1 MLLQNKTALI
11 TGSTRGIGQ
20 QIAMGLAELG
30 CHIIVHGRTQAN
42 CQKTLQLLEAYPI
55 ITYSLAADLSQPNE
69 VQQLIQQIQD
79 LNVQVDVL
87 YNNAAIMRPYRND
100 YWSHTAEDW
109 QKSMQVNLFAVYQL
123 CSALMPKMIENQFGR
138 VVNLVSGIQ
147 DQPELS
153 PYSTSKAALTKLTED
168 LAVKLKNTGVRIN
181 ALDPG
186 WLQTD
191 LGGEYAEHPVEA
203 VMPGAL
209 KPALV
214 NNDGPN
220 GETFYALEDH

>member
-1 MLLQNKTALI
+1 MLLHNKTAI
-11 TGSTRGIGQ
+11 VTGSSRGIGQ
-20 QIAMGLAELG
+20 QIALGLAELG
-30 CHIIVHGRTQAN
+30 CHVIVHGRTKAN
-42 CQKTLQLLEAYPI
+42 CQKTLELLANFPI
-55 ITYSLAADLSQPNE
+55 QTHCVAGDLSQPQE
-69 VQQLIQQIQD
+69 VEMVIEQVEK
-79 LNVQVDVL
+79 LNLDVSIV
-87 YNNAAIMRPYRND
+87 YNNAAIMRPYRHD
-100 YWSHTAEDW
+100 YWEHTSADW
-109 QKSMQVNLFAVYQL
+109 HLSMQVNVFAPYAF
-123 CSALMPKMIENQFGR
+123 CKAFIPKMITKGFGR

-153 PYSTSKAALTKLTED
+153 PYSTSKAALAKLTKD
-168 LAVKLKNTGVRIN
+168 IAVKLENTGVRIN

-220 GETFYALEDH
+220 GITFLALDA